1 MRINYHILSSKIS
14 DRQTF
19 REYIHGA
26 SRYTQLVIVN
36 TSFIKIKN
44 SIKTALKAILKP
56 RINNV
61 AFSNSKFLTRVLF
74 LFHAKSRN
82 EIKFDDDSTFLIR
95 ENVKSKEENTIK
107 IENKNTSSFIVSK
120 IIKSKNNSD
129 IVVQGNNSSLLL
141 SEKLKIDNNNNNI
154 QVKNNEVHMQI
165 GVFNKSNEDNKI
177 NFTNGK
183 VNMSAGY
190 LIRLKMMSGSLNSY
204 YNQTISETGRKKII

>member
-26 SRYTQLVIVN
+26 SRYTQLVN

-141 SEKLKIDNNNNNI
+141 SEKLKIDNNEI
-154 QVKNNEVHMQI
+154 QLKNNEVHTQI
-165 GVFNKSNEDNKI
+165 DIFNESNEDNKI
-177 NFTNGK
+177 NFTKGK
-183 VNMSAGY
+183 VNMSASY

-204 YNQTISETGRKKII
+204 YNQTISETGKKKII

>member
-26 SRYTQLVIVN
+26 SRYTQLVN

-56 RINNV
+56 RTNNV
-61 AFSNSKFLTRVLF
+61 AFNNSKFLTRVLL

-107 IENKNTSSFIVSK
+107 IENKNTSSTVSER
-120 IIKSKNNSD
+120 IESKNDSD
-129 IVVQGNNSSLLL
+129 IVVQNNNSSLSL
-141 SEKLKIDNNNNNI
+141 SEKMKINNNDI
-154 QVKNNEVHMQI
+154 QLKNNEVHTQI
-165 GVFNKSNEDNKI
+165 DIFNESNEDNKI

-183 VNMSAGY
+183 VNISASY
-190 LIRLKMMSGSLNSY
+190 LTRLKMMSGSLNAY
-204 YNQTISETGRKKII
+204 YNQTISDTGRKKVI

>member
-26 SRYTQLVIVN
+26 SRYTQLVN

-141 SEKLKIDNNNNNI
+141 SEKLKIDNNNNI

-183 VNMSAGY
+183 VNMSACY

>member
-26 SRYTQLVIVN
+26 SRYTQLVN

-95 ENVKSKEENTIK
+95 ENVRSKEENTIK

-141 SEKLKIDNNNNNI
+141 SEKLKIDNNNNI

-204 YNQTISETGRKKII
+204 YNQTISEIGRKKIV

>member
-26 SRYTQLVIVN
+26 SRYTQLVN

-56 RINNV
+56 RTNNV
-61 AFSNSKFLTRVLF
+61 AFNNSKFLTRVLF

-107 IENKNTSSFIVSK
+107 IENKNTSSTVSER
-120 IIKSKNNSD
+120 IESKNDSD
-129 IVVQGNNSSLLL
+129 IVVQNNNSSLSL
-141 SEKLKIDNNNNNI
+141 SEKLKIDNNNI
-154 QVKNNEVHMQI
+154 QVKNNEVHTQI
-165 GVFNKSNEDNKI
+165 DIFNESNEDNKI
-177 NFTNGK
+177 NFANGK
-183 VNMSAGY
+183 VNMYASY
-190 LIRLKMMSGSLNSY
+190 LTRLKMMSGSLNAY
-204 YNQTISETGRKKII
+204 YNQTISDTGRKKVI

>member
-26 SRYTQLVIVN
+26 SRYTQLVN

-44 SIKTALKAILKP
+44 SIKTTLRAILKP
-56 RINNV
+56 RTNNV
-61 AFSNSKFLTRVLF
+61 AFNNSKFLTRVLF

-107 IENKNTSSFIVSK
+107 IENKNTSSTVSER
-120 IIKSKNNSD
+120 IESKNDSD
-129 IVVQGNNSSLLL
+129 IVVQNNNSSLSL
-141 SEKLKIDNNNNNI
+141 SEKLKIDNNNI
-154 QVKNNEVHMQI
+154 QVKNNEVHTQI
-165 GVFNKSNEDNKI
+165 DIFNESNEDNKI

-183 VNMSAGY
+183 VNMYASY
-190 LIRLKMMSGSLNSY
+190 LTRLKMMSGSLNAY
-204 YNQTISETGRKKII
+204 YNQTISDTGRKKVI

>member
-26 SRYTQLVIVN
+26 SRYTQLVN

-56 RINNV
+56 RTNNV
-61 AFSNSKFLTRVLF
+61 AFNNSKFLTRVLF
-74 LFHAKSRN
+74 LFHSKSRN

-95 ENVKSKEENTIK
+95 ENVKCKEENTIK
-107 IENKNTSSFIVSK
+107 IENKNISSIVSER
-120 IIKSKNNSD
+120 IESKNDSD
-129 IVVQGNNSSLLL
+129 IVVQNNNSSLSL
-141 SEKLKIDNNNNNI
+141 SEKMKINNNEI
-154 QVKNNEVHMQI
+154 QIKNNEVHTQI
-165 GVFNKSNEDNKI
+165 DIFNESNEDNKI

-183 VNMSAGY
+183 VNISASY
-190 LIRLKMMSGSLNSY
+190 LTRLKMMSGSLNAY
-204 YNQTISETGRKKII
+204 YNQTISDTGRKKVI

>member
-26 SRYTQLVIVN
+26 SRYTQLVN

-44 SIKTALKAILKP
+44 SIKTVLKAILKP

-61 AFSNSKFLTRVLF
+61 AFSNSKFLTKVLF

-107 IENKNTSSFIVSK
+107 IENKSTSSIVSER
-120 IIKSKNNSD
+120 IESKNDSD
-129 IVVQGNNSSLLL
+129 IVVQGNNSSLSL
-141 SEKLKIDNNNNNI
+141 SEKLKIDNNDI
-154 QVKNNEVHMQI
+154 QFKNNEVHTQI
-165 GVFNKSNEDNKI
+165 DIFNESNEDNKI
-177 NFTNGK
+177 NFANGK
-183 VNMSAGY
+183 VNMSASY
-190 LIRLKMMSGSLNSY
+190 LTRLKMMSGSLNAY
-204 YNQTISETGRKKII
+204 YNQTISETGRKKVI

>member
-26 SRYTQLVIVN
+26 SRYTQLVN
-36 TSFIKIKN
+36 TSFIKIEN
-44 SIKTALKAILKP
+44 SIKTALKAILRP

-107 IENKNTSSFIVSK
+107 IENKNTSPFIVSK

-141 SEKLKIDNNNNNI
+141 SEKLKIDNNNI

-177 NFTNGK
+177 NFTIGK
-183 VNMSAGY
+183 VNMSASY

-204 YNQTISETGRKKII
+204 YNQTISETGRKKIN

>member
-26 SRYTQLVIVN
+26 SQYTQLVN

-141 SEKLKIDNNNNNI
+141 SEKLKIDNNNNI

>member
-26 SRYTQLVIVN
+26 SRYTQFVN

-44 SIKTALKAILKP
+44 SIKTALRAILKP
-56 RINNV
+56 RTNNV
-61 AFSNSKFLTRVLF
+61 AFNNSKFLTRVLL

-107 IENKNTSSFIVSK
+107 IENKNTSS
-120 IIKSKNNSD
+120 IISERIESKNDSN
-129 IVVQGNNSSLLL
+129 IVIQNNNPSLSL
-141 SEKLKIDNNNNNI
+141 SEKLKIDNNDI
-154 QVKNNEVHMQI
+154 QFKNSEVHTQI
-165 GVFNKSNEDNKI
+165 DIFNESNEDNKI
-177 NFTNGK
+177 NFANGK
-183 VNMSAGY
+183 VNMSASY
-190 LIRLKMMSGSLNSY
+190 LTRLKMMIGSLNAY
-204 YNQTISETGRKKII
+204 YNQTISDTGRKKVI

>member
-26 SRYTQLVIVN
+26 SRYTQLVN

-120 IIKSKNNSD
+120 IIKSQ
-129 IVVQGNNSSLLL
+129 IL
-141 SEKLKIDNNNNNI
+141 KL
-154 QVKNNEVHMQI
+154 NEVKDYLNQGKSYAEI
-165 GVFNKSNEDNKI
+165 SRIFNVSKTS
-177 NFTNGK
+177 
-183 VNMSAGY
+183 V
-190 LIRLKMMSGSLNSY
+190 
-204 YNQTISETGRKKII
+204 RKFVIKHNLENIKQ

>member
-26 SRYTQLVIVN
+26 SRYTQLVN

-120 IIKSKNNSD
+120 IIKSKNDSD
-129 IVVQGNNSSLLL
+129 IVVQNNNSSLSL
-141 SEKLKIDNNNNNI
+141 SEKLKIDNNEI
-154 QVKNNEVHMQI
+154 QLKNNEVHTQI
-165 GVFNKSNEDNKI
+165 DIFNESNEDNKI

-183 VNMSAGY
+183 VNMSASY

>member
-26 SRYTQLVIVN
+26 SRYTQLVN

-82 EIKFDDDSTFLIR
+82 EIKFNDDSKFLIR

-107 IENKNTSSFIVSK
+107 IENNNTPS
-120 IIKSKNNSD
+120 IISERIESQNDSD
-129 IVVQGNNSSLLL
+129 IVVQNNNSSLSL
-141 SEKLKIDNNNNNI
+141 SEKLKIDNNDI
-154 QVKNNEVHMQI
+154 RFKNNEVHTQI
-165 GVFNKSNEDNKI
+165 DIFNESNEDNKI
-177 NFTNGK
+177 NFANGK
-183 VNMSAGY
+183 VNMSASY
-190 LIRLKMMSGSLNSY
+190 LTRLKMMSGSLNSY
-204 YNQTISETGRKKII
+204 YNQTISDTGRKKVI

>member
-26 SRYTQLVIVN
+26 SRYTQLVN

-141 SEKLKIDNNNNNI
+141 SEKLKIDNNNNI

-190 LIRLKMMSGSLNSY
+190 LVRLKMMSGSLNSY

>member
-26 SRYTQLVIVN
+26 SRYTQLVN

-56 RINNV
+56 RTNNV
-61 AFSNSKFLTRVLF
+61 AFNNSKFLTRVLF

-95 ENVKSKEENTIK
+95 ENVKNKEENTIK
-107 IENKNTSSFIVSK
+107 IENKNTSSIVSER
-120 IIKSKNNSD
+120 IESKNDSD
-129 IVVQGNNSSLLL
+129 IVVQNNNSSLSL
-141 SEKLKIDNNNNNI
+141 SEKLKIDNNEI
-154 QVKNNEVHMQI
+154 QLKNNEVHTQI
-165 GVFNKSNEDNKI
+165 DIFNESNEDNKI

-183 VNMSAGY
+183 VNMSASY
-190 LIRLKMMSGSLNSY
+190 LIRLKMMSRSLNSY

>member
-26 SRYTQLVIVN
+26 SRYTQLVN

-129 IVVQGNNSSLLL
+129 IVVQGNNSSLSL
-141 SEKLKIDNNNNNI
+141 SEKLKIDNNEI
-154 QVKNNEVHMQI
+154 QLKNNEVHTQI
-165 GVFNKSNEDNKI
+165 DIFNESNEDNKI

-183 VNMSAGY
+183 VNMSASY

>member
-26 SRYTQLVIVN
+26 SRYTQLVN

-44 SIKTALKAILKP
+44 SIKTALRAILKP
-56 RINNV
+56 RTNNV
-61 AFSNSKFLTRVLF
+61 AFNNSKFLTRVLF

-107 IENKNTSSFIVSK
+107 IENKNTSSTVSER
-120 IIKSKNNSD
+120 IESKNDSD
-129 IVVQGNNSSLLL
+129 IVVQNNNSSLSL
-141 SEKLKIDNNNNNI
+141 SEKMKINNNEI
-154 QVKNNEVHMQI
+154 QLKNNEVHTQI
-165 GVFNKSNEDNKI
+165 DIFNESNEDNKI
-177 NFTNGK
+177 NFANGK
-183 VNMSAGY
+183 VNMSASY
-190 LIRLKMMSGSLNSY
+190 LTRLKMMSGSLNAY
-204 YNQTISETGRKKII
+204 YNQTISDTGRKKVI

>member
-26 SRYTQLVIVN
+26 SRYTQLVN

-141 SEKLKIDNNNNNI
+141 SEKLKIDNNNNI
-154 QVKNNEVHMQI
+154 QLKNNEVHTQI
-165 GVFNKSNEDNKI
+165 DIFNESNEDNKI

-183 VNMSAGY
+183 VNMSASY

>member
-26 SRYTQLVIVN
+26 SRYTQLVN

-129 IVVQGNNSSLLL
+129 IVVQGNNSSFLL
-141 SEKLKIDNNNNNI
+141 SEKLKIDNNNNI

-204 YNQTISETGRKKII
+204 YNQTISETGRKKIV

>member
-26 SRYTQLVIVN
+26 SQYTQLVN

-44 SIKTALKAILKP
+44 SIKTALRAILKP
-56 RINNV
+56 RTNNV
-61 AFSNSKFLTRVLF
+61 AFNNSKFLTRVLF

-107 IENKNTSSFIVSK
+107 IENKSTSSIVSER
-120 IIKSKNNSD
+120 IESKNDSD
-129 IVVQGNNSSLLL
+129 IVVQGNNSSLSL
-141 SEKLKIDNNNNNI
+141 SEKLKIDNNDI
-154 QVKNNEVHMQI
+154 QFKNNEVHTQI
-165 GVFNKSNEDNKI
+165 DIFNESNEDNKI
-177 NFTNGK
+177 NFANGK
-183 VNMSAGY
+183 VNMSASY
-190 LIRLKMMSGSLNSY
+190 LTRLKMMSGSLNAY
-204 YNQTISETGRKKII
+204 YNQTISETGRKKVI

>member
-26 SRYTQLVIVN
+26 SRYTQFVN

-44 SIKTALKAILKP
+44 SIKTALRAILKP
-56 RINNV
+56 RTNNV
-61 AFSNSKFLTRVLF
+61 AFNNSKFLTRVLF

-107 IENKNTSSFIVSK
+107 IENKNTSSTVSER
-120 IIKSKNNSD
+120 IESKNDSD
-129 IVVQGNNSSLLL
+129 IVVQNNNSSLSL
-141 SEKLKIDNNNNNI
+141 SEKLKIDNNEI
-154 QVKNNEVHMQI
+154 QLKNNEVHTQI
-165 GVFNKSNEDNKI
+165 GVFNESNEDNKI

>member
-26 SRYTQLVIVN
+26 SRYTQLVN

-107 IENKNTSSFIVSK
+107 IENKNTSSFIVS
-120 IIKSKNNSD
+120 IIKYKNNSD
-129 IVVQGNNSSLLL
+129 IVVQCNNSSLSL
-141 SEKLKIDNNNNNI
+141 SEKLKIDNNEI
-154 QVKNNEVHMQI
+154 QLKNNEVHTQI
-165 GVFNKSNEDNKI
+165 DIFNESNEDNKI

-183 VNMSAGY
+183 VNMSASY
-190 LIRLKMMSGSLNSY
+190 FIRLKMMSGSLNSY

>member
-26 SRYTQLVIVN
+26 SRYTQLVN

-141 SEKLKIDNNNNNI
+141 SEKLKIDNNNNNNI
-154 QVKNNEVHMQI
+154 QLKNNEVHTQI
-165 GVFNKSNEDNKI
+165 DIFNESNEDNKI

-183 VNMSAGY
+183 VNMSASY

>member
-26 SRYTQLVIVN
+26 SRYTQLVN

-141 SEKLKIDNNNNNI
+141 SEKLKIDNNNNI
-154 QVKNNEVHMQI
+154 QVKNNEVHTQI
-165 GVFNKSNEDNKI
+165 GIFNEPNEDNEI

-183 VNMSAGY
+183 VNMSASY

>member
-26 SRYTQLVIVN
+26 SRYTQLVN

-141 SEKLKIDNNNNNI
+141 SENLKIDNNNNI

>member
-26 SRYTQLVIVN
+26 SRYTQLVN

-44 SIKTALKAILKP
+44 SIKTALKAIIKP

-141 SEKLKIDNNNNNI
+141 SEKLKIDNNNNI

>member
-26 SRYTQLVIVN
+26 SRYTQLVN

-120 IIKSKNNSD
+120 IKSKNNSD
-129 IVVQGNNSSLLL
+129 IVVQGNNSSLSL
-141 SEKLKIDNNNNNI
+141 SEKLKIDNNEI
-154 QVKNNEVHMQI
+154 QLKNNEVHTQI
-165 GVFNKSNEDNKI
+165 DIFNESNEDNKI

-183 VNMSAGY
+183 VNMSASY

>member
-26 SRYTQLVIVN
+26 SRYTQLVN

-44 SIKTALKAILKP
+44 SIKTALRAILKP
-56 RINNV
+56 RTNNV
-61 AFSNSKFLTRVLF
+61 AFNNSKFLTRVLF

-95 ENVKSKEENTIK
+95 ENVKCKEENAIK
-107 IENKNTSSFIVSK
+107 IENKNTSSIVSER
-120 IIKSKNNSD
+120 IESKSDSD
-129 IVVQGNNSSLLL
+129 IVVHSNNSSLSL
-141 SEKLKIDNNNNNI
+141 SEKLKIDNNDI
-154 QVKNNEVHMQI
+154 QFKNNEVHTQI
-165 GVFNKSNEDNKI
+165 DIFNESNEDNKI

-183 VNMSAGY
+183 VNMSASY
-190 LIRLKMMSGSLNSY
+190 LTRLKMMSGSLNAY
-204 YNQTISETGRKKII
+204 YNQTVSDTGRKKVI

>member
-26 SRYTQLVIVN
+26 SRYTQLVN

-56 RINNV
+56 RTNNV
-61 AFSNSKFLTRVLF
+61 AFNNSKFLTRVLL

-107 IENKNTSSFIVSK
+107 IKNKNTSSIVSER
-120 IIKSKNNSD
+120 IESKNDSD
-129 IVVQGNNSSLLL
+129 IVVQNNNSSLSLN
-141 SEKLKIDNNNNNI
+141 EKLKIDNNDI
-154 QVKNNEVHMQI
+154 QFKNNEVHTQI
-165 GVFNKSNEDNKI
+165 DIFNESNEDNKI
-177 NFTNGK
+177 NFANGK

-190 LIRLKMMSGSLNSY
+190 LLQLKMMSGSLNSY
-204 YNQTISETGRKKII
+204 YNQTISETGRKKVI

>member
-1 MRINYHILSSKIS
+1 MS
-14 DRQTF
+14 
-19 REYIHGA
+19 IHGA
-26 SRYTQLVIVN
+26 SRYTQLVN

-141 SEKLKIDNNNNNI
+141 SEKLKIDNNNNI

-204 YNQTISETGRKKII
+204 YNQTISETGRKKIV

>member
-26 SRYTQLVIVN
+26 SRYTQLVN

-56 RINNV
+56 RTNNV
-61 AFSNSKFLTRVLF
+61 AFNNSKFLTRVLF

-107 IENKNTSSFIVSK
+107 IENKNTSSTVSER
-120 IIKSKNNSD
+120 IESKNDSD
-129 IVVQGNNSSLLL
+129 IVVQNNNSSLSL
-141 SEKLKIDNNNNNI
+141 SEKLKIDNNEI
-154 QVKNNEVHMQI
+154 QLKNNEVHTQI
-165 GVFNKSNEDNKI
+165 DIFNESNEDNKI

-183 VNMSAGY
+183 VNISASY
-190 LIRLKMMSGSLNSY
+190 LTRLKMMSGSLNAY
-204 YNQTISETGRKKII
+204 YNQTISDTGRKKVI

>member
-26 SRYTQLVIVN
+26 SRYTQLVN

-190 LIRLKMMSGSLNSY
+190 LIRLKKMNGSLNSY

>member
-26 SRYTQLVIVN
+26 SRYTQLVN

-120 IIKSKNNSD
+120 IIKPKNNSD
-129 IVVQGNNSSLLL
+129 IVVQGNNSSLSL
-141 SEKLKIDNNNNNI
+141 SEKLKIDNNEI
-154 QVKNNEVHMQI
+154 QLKNNEVHTQI
-165 GVFNKSNEDNKI
+165 DIFNESNEDNKI

-183 VNMSAGY
+183 VNMSASY

>member
-26 SRYTQLVIVN
+26 SRYTQLVNN

-56 RINNV
+56 RISNV

-82 EIKFDDDSTFLIR
+82 EIKFDDDSKFLIR

-107 IENKNTSSFIVSK
+107 IENKNTSSIVSER
-120 IIKSKNNSD
+120 IESKNDSD
-129 IVVQGNNSSLLL
+129 IIVQNNNSSLSL
-141 SEKLKIDNNNNNI
+141 SEKLKIDNNDI
-154 QVKNNEVHMQI
+154 QFKNNEVHTQI
-165 GVFNKSNEDNKI
+165 DIFNESNEDNKI
-177 NFTNGK
+177 NFANGK
-183 VNMSAGY
+183 VNMSASY
-190 LIRLKMMSGSLNSY
+190 LTRLKMMSGSLNSY
-204 YNQTISETGRKKII
+204 YNQTISETGRKKIV

>member
-26 SRYTQLVIVN
+26 SRYTQLVN

-44 SIKTALKAILKP
+44 SIKTALRAILKP
-56 RINNV
+56 RTNNV
-61 AFSNSKFLTRVLF
+61 AFNNSKFLTRVLF

-120 IIKSKNNSD
+120 IIKFKNNSD

-141 SEKLKIDNNNNNI
+141 SEKLKIDNNEI
-154 QVKNNEVHMQI
+154 QLKNNEVHTQI
-165 GVFNKSNEDNKI
+165 DIFNESNEDNKI

-183 VNMSAGY
+183 VNMSASY